1 MAYVPSILIFAIT
14 LNWSFLIKRLSQY
27 TLTKIVIRKD
37 ICTPMFT
44 AVLFMIAK
52 AWKQP
57 KCISKNEWIWKKGY
71 NGIFSSVQSLRR
83 VQLFVTPRTE
93 IYQASLSIINS
104 QSLLRLISI
113 ESVMPSNHLILCYPF
128 SPCLQSFPA
137 SGSFPMS
144 QFFASGGE
152 SIGVS
157 ALTSVLLMNIQD

>member
-57 KCISKNEWIWKKGY
+57 KGPSLDEKIKKMWY
-71 NGIFSSVQSLRR
+71 VY
-83 VQLFVTPRTE
+83 TMK
-93 IYQASLSIINS
+93 Y
-104 QSLLRLISI
+104 
-113 ESVMPSNHLILCYPF
+113 YP
-128 SPCLQSFPA
+128 A
-137 SGSFPMS
+137 
-144 QFFASGGE
+144 
-152 SIGVS
+152 
-157 ALTSVLLMNIQD
+157 T